1 MAPMPDGSTLLDFI
15 GLYLIPGLVTGCI
28 YALGAIGVSLL
39 FGILRF
45 AHFAH
50 GDLMTLG
57 AYLALS
63 VVSAL
68 GWSALAAIPLAAA
81 GTAIVALGL
90 DRAFYRPFRRR
101 PTIITVIA
109 SFGVMLMIRS
119 AVQLIWGVGSLEYKS
134 GIELPLVFFDQ
145 LRIQQRHIW
154 IVGVTAALVLALHL
168 LLTRSRIGRA
178 MRAVSDEP
186 DLARVTGISTERVI
200 QVTWLIGGGLAAT
213 AGVFIGIDSQIDSY
227 MGWNLLLPVFAA
239 AILGGIGQPMGAAA
253 GGLVLGLIEELSTY
267 PWIGDNPLVSPDY
280 KTGLAFAIMVALLIW
295 RPTGLLR
302 GRQF

>member
-1 MAPMPDGSTLLDFI
+1 
-15 GLYLIPGLVTGCI
+15 GLYLIPGLITGCI

-50 GDLMTLG
+50 GDVMTLG
-57 AYLALS
+57 GYLALTF
-63 VVSAL
+63 VWWL
-68 GWSALAAIPLAAA
+68 GWPVLAAIPLAMI
-81 GTAIVALGL
+81 GTALVAVGL

-101 PTIITVIA
+101 PTIISVIA

-119 AVQLIWGVGSLEYKS
+119 AIQLIWGVEPMQYKA
-134 GIELPLVFFDQ
+134 GIERPIILFGQ
-145 LRIQQRHIW
+145 LRLQERHIW
-154 IVGVTAALVLALHL
+154 MIAITAVLVLALHL
-168 LLTRSRIGRA
+168 MLSRSRIGRA

-200 QVTWLIGGGLAAT
+200 LVTWLVGGALAAV
-213 AGVFIGIDSQIDSY
+213 AGVFLGMDSKIDSY
-227 MGWNLLLPVFAA
+227 MGWDMLLPIFAA
-239 AILGGIGQPMGAAA
+239 AILGGIGSPMGAAA

-267 PWIGDNPLVSPDY
+267 NWIGENPLVPPDY
-280 KTGLAFAIMVALLIW
+280 KLGLAFAIMVILLIW

>member
-1 MAPMPDGSTLLDFI
+1 MIDSSALLDFV
-15 GLYLIPGLVTGCI
+15 GLYLIPGLITGCI

-50 GDLMTLG
+50 GDVMTLG
-57 AYLALS
+57 GYLALTF
-63 VVSAL
+63 VWWL
-68 GWSALAAIPLAAA
+68 GWPVLAAIPLAMI
-81 GTAIVALGL
+81 GTALVAVGL

-101 PTIITVIA
+101 PTIISVIA

-119 AVQLIWGVGSLEYKS
+119 AIQLIWGVEPMQYKA
-134 GIELPLVFFDQ
+134 GIERPIILFGQ
-145 LRIQQRHIW
+145 LRLQERHIW
-154 IVGVTAALVLALHL
+154 MIAITAVLVLALHL
-168 LLTRSRIGRA
+168 MLSRSRIGRA

-200 QVTWLIGGGLAAT
+200 LVTWLVGGALAAV
-213 AGVFIGIDSQIDSY
+213 AGVFLGMDSKINSY
-227 MGWNLLLPVFAA
+227 MGWDMLLPIFAA
-239 AILGGIGQPMGAAA
+239 AILGGIGSPMGAAA

-267 PWIGDNPLVSPDY
+267 NWIGDNPLVPPDY
-280 KTGLAFAIMVALLIW
+280 KLGLAFAIMVILLIW

>member
-1 MAPMPDGSTLLDFI
+1 MIDSSALLDFV
-15 GLYLIPGLVTGCI
+15 GLYLIPGLITGCI

-50 GDLMTLG
+50 GDVMTLG
-57 AYLALS
+57 GYLALTF
-63 VVSAL
+63 VWWL
-68 GWSALAAIPLAAA
+68 GWPVLAAIPLAMI
-81 GTAIVALGL
+81 GTALVAVGL

-101 PTIITVIA
+101 PTIISVIA

-119 AVQLIWGVGSLEYKS
+119 AIQLIWGVEPMQYKA
-134 GIELPLVFFDQ
+134 GIERPIILFGQ
-145 LRIQQRHIW
+145 LRLQERHIW
-154 IVGVTAALVLALHL
+154 MIAITAVLVLALHL
-168 LLTRSRIGRA
+168 MLSRSRIGRA

-200 QVTWLIGGGLAAT
+200 LVTWLVGGALAAV
-213 AGVFIGIDSQIDSY
+213 AGVFLGMDSKIDSY
-227 MGWNLLLPVFAA
+227 MGWDMLLPIFAA
-239 AILGGIGQPMGAAA
+239 AILGGIGSPMGAAA

-267 PWIGDNPLVSPDY
+267 NWIGETPLVPPDY
-280 KTGLAFAIMVALLIW
+280 KLGLAFAIMVILLIW

>member
-1 MAPMPDGSTLLDFI
+1 MMDWGTLLDFI
-15 GLYLIPGLVTGCI
+15 GLYLIPGLITGCI

-39 FGILRF
+39 LGILRF

-50 GDLMTLG
+50 GDVMTLG
-57 AYLALS
+57 GYLALTF
-63 VVSAL
+63 VWWL
-68 GWSALAAIPLAAA
+68 GWPVLAAIPLAMI
-81 GTAIVALGL
+81 GTALVAVGL

-101 PTIITVIA
+101 PTIISVIA

-119 AVQLIWGVGSLEYKS
+119 AIQLIWGVEPMQYKA
-134 GIELPLVFFDQ
+134 GIERPIILFGQ
-145 LRIQQRHIW
+145 LRLQERHIW
-154 IVGVTAALVLALHL
+154 MIAITAVLVLALHL
-168 LLTRSRIGRA
+168 MLSRSRIGRA

-200 QVTWLIGGGLAAT
+200 LVTWLVGGALAAV
-213 AGVFIGIDSQIDSY
+213 AGVFLGMDSKIDSY
-227 MGWNLLLPVFAA
+227 MGWDMLLPIFAA
-239 AILGGIGQPMGAAA
+239 AILGGIGSPMGAAA

-267 PWIGDNPLVSPDY
+267 NWIGDNPLVPPDY
-280 KTGLAFAIMVALLIW
+280 KLGLAFAIMVILLIW

>member
-1 MAPMPDGSTLLDFI
+1 MMDSSALLDFI
-15 GLYLIPGLVTGCI
+15 GLYLIPGLITGCI

-50 GDLMTLG
+50 GDVMTLG
-57 AYLALS
+57 GYLALTF
-63 VVSAL
+63 VWWL
-68 GWSALAAIPLAAA
+68 GWPVLAAIPLAMI
-81 GTAIVALGL
+81 GTALVAVGL

-101 PTIITVIA
+101 PTIISVIA

-119 AVQLIWGVGSLEYKS
+119 AIQLIWGVEPMQYKA
-134 GIELPLVFFDQ
+134 GIERPIILFGQ
-145 LRIQQRHIW
+145 LRLQERHIW
-154 IVGVTAALVLALHL
+154 MIAITALLVLALHL
-168 LLTRSRIGRA
+168 MLSRSRIGRA

-200 QVTWLIGGGLAAT
+200 LVTWLVGGALAAV
-213 AGVFIGIDSQIDSY
+213 AGVFLGMDSKIDSY
-227 MGWNLLLPVFAA
+227 MGWDMLLPIFAA
-239 AILGGIGQPMGAAA
+239 AILGGIGSPMGAAA

-267 PWIGDNPLVSPDY
+267 NWIGETPLVPPDY
-280 KTGLAFAIMVALLIW
+280 KLGLAFAIMVILLIW

>member
-1 MAPMPDGSTLLDFI
+1 MIDSSALLDFV
-15 GLYLIPGLVTGCI
+15 GLYLIPGLITGCI

-50 GDLMTLG
+50 GDVMTLG
-57 AYLALS
+57 GYLALTF
-63 VVSAL
+63 VWWL
-68 GWSALAAIPLAAA
+68 GWPVLAAIPLAMI
-81 GTAIVALGL
+81 GTALVAVGL

-101 PTIITVIA
+101 PTIISVIA

-119 AVQLIWGVGSLEYKS
+119 AIQLIWGVEPMQYKA
-134 GIELPLVFFDQ
+134 GIERPIILFGQ
-145 LRIQQRHIW
+145 LRLQERHIW
-154 IVGVTAALVLALHL
+154 MIAITAVLVLALHL
-168 LLTRSRIGRA
+168 MLSRSRIGRA

-200 QVTWLIGGGLAAT
+200 LVTWLVGGALAAV
-213 AGVFIGIDSQIDSY
+213 AGVFLGMDSKIDSY
-227 MGWNLLLPVFAA
+227 MGWDMLLPIFAA
-239 AILGGIGQPMGAAA
+239 AILGGIGSPMGAAA

-267 PWIGDNPLVSPDY
+267 NWIGENPLVPPDY
-280 KTGLAFAIMVALLIW
+280 KLGLAFAIMVILLIW

>member
-1 MAPMPDGSTLLDFI
+1 MPDWSTIYDFV
-15 GLYLIPGLVTGCI
+15 GLYLVPGLVTGCI

-63 VVSAL
+63 VVTAL
-68 GWSALAAIPLAAA
+68 GWPALAAIPFAAA
-81 GTAIVALGL
+81 GTAIVAVGL
-90 DRAFYRPFRRR
+90 DRAFYRPFRQR
-101 PTIITVIA
+101 PTIISVIA

-119 AVQLIWGVGSLEYKS
+119 AVQLIWGVEPLQYKS
-134 GIELPLVFFDQ
+134 GIDTPLIFFDE
-145 LRIQQRHIW
+145 LRIQARHIW
-154 IVGVTAALVLALHL
+154 MVGVTAALVLVLHL
-168 LLTRSRIGRA
+168 MLRHSRIGRA

-200 QVTWLIGGGLAAT
+200 LVTWLIGGALAAT
-213 AGVFIGIDSQIDSY
+213 AGVFMGIDSKIDSY
-227 MGWNLLLPVFAA
+227 MGWNQLLPIFAA
-239 AILGGIGQPMGAAA
+239 AILGGIGKPMGAAA
-253 GGLVLGLIEELSTY
+253 GGLVLGLVEELSTY
-267 PWIGDNPLVSPDY
+267 PWIGENPLISPDY
-280 KTGLAFAIMVALLIW
+280 KTGLAFAIMEALQIW

>member
-1 MAPMPDGSTLLDFI
+1 MPDWSTVLDFV
-15 GLYLIPGLVTGCI
+15 GLYLIPGLVTGSI

-63 VVSAL
+63 VVTGF
-68 GWSALAAIPLAAA
+68 GWPALAAVPLAAA
-81 GTAIVALGL
+81 GTAIIAVGL
-90 DRAFYRPFRRR
+90 DRAFYRPFRQR
-101 PTIITVIA
+101 PTIISVIA

-119 AVQLIWGVGSLEYKS
+119 AVQLIWGVQSLEYKS
-134 GIELPLVFFDQ
+134 GIERPLVFFDQ
-145 LRIQQRHIW
+145 LRIQERHIW
-154 IVGVTAALVLALHL
+154 IVGATGLLVLALHL

-200 QVTWLIGGGLAAT
+200 SSPGSSGARLPRHPGSSSASTATSIPIWDGTCFSPSSPPRSWAAS
-213 AGVFIGIDSQIDSY
+213 ASPSGRRQ
-227 MGWNLLLPVFAA
+227 AA
-239 AILGGIGQPMGAAA
+239 W
-253 GGLVLGLIEELSTY
+253 
-267 PWIGDNPLVSPDY
+267 PWD
-280 KTGLAFAIMVALLIW
+280 
-295 RPTGLLR
+295 
-302 GRQF
+302 

>member
-1 MAPMPDGSTLLDFI
+1 MIDSSALLDFV
-15 GLYLIPGLVTGCI
+15 GLYLIPGLITGCI

-50 GDLMTLG
+50 GDVMTLG
-57 AYLALS
+57 GYLALTF
-63 VVSAL
+63 VWWL
-68 GWSALAAIPLAAA
+68 GWPVLAAIPLAMI
-81 GTAIVALGL
+81 GTALVAVGL
-90 DRAFYRPFRRR
+90 DRTFYRPFRRR
-101 PTIITVIA
+101 PTIISVIA

-119 AVQLIWGVGSLEYKS
+119 AIQLIWGVEPMQYKA
-134 GIELPLVFFDQ
+134 GIERPIILFGQ
-145 LRIQQRHIW
+145 LRLQERHIW
-154 IVGVTAALVLALHL
+154 MIAITAVLVLALHL
-168 LLTRSRIGRA
+168 MLSRSRIGRA

-200 QVTWLIGGGLAAT
+200 LVTWLVGGALAAV
-213 AGVFIGIDSQIDSY
+213 AGVFLGMDSKINSY
-227 MGWNLLLPVFAA
+227 MGWDMLLPIFAA
-239 AILGGIGQPMGAAA
+239 AILGGIGSPMGAAA

-267 PWIGDNPLVSPDY
+267 NWIGENPLVPPDY
-280 KTGLAFAIMVALLIW
+280 KLGLAFAIMVILLIW

>member
-1 MAPMPDGSTLLDFI
+1 MDGSALLDFV
-15 GLYLIPGLVTGCI
+15 GLYLIPGLITGCI

-50 GDLMTLG
+50 GDVMTLG
-57 AYLALS
+57 GYLALTF
-63 VVSAL
+63 VWWL
-68 GWSALAAIPLAAA
+68 GWPVLAAIPLAMI
-81 GTAIVALGL
+81 GTAVVAVGL

-101 PTIITVIA
+101 PTIISVIA

-119 AVQLIWGVGSLEYKS
+119 AIQLIWGVEPMQYKA
-134 GIELPLVFFDQ
+134 GIERPIILFGQ
-145 LRIQQRHIW
+145 LRLQERHIW
-154 IVGVTAALVLALHL
+154 MIAITAVLVLALHL
-168 LLTRSRIGRA
+168 MLSRSRIGRA

-200 QVTWLIGGGLAAT
+200 LVTWLVGGALAAV
-213 AGVFIGIDSQIDSY
+213 AGVFLGMDSKIDSY
-227 MGWNLLLPVFAA
+227 MGWDMLLPIFAA
-239 AILGGIGQPMGAAA
+239 AILGGIGSPMGAAA

-267 PWIGDNPLVSPDY
+267 NWIGENPLVPPDY
-280 KTGLAFAIMVALLIW
+280 KLGLAFAIMVILLIW

>member
-1 MAPMPDGSTLLDFI
+1 MDGSALLDFV
-15 GLYLIPGLVTGCI
+15 GLYLIPGLITGCI

-50 GDLMTLG
+50 GDVMTLG
-57 AYLALS
+57 GYLALTF
-63 VVSAL
+63 VWWL
-68 GWSALAAIPLAAA
+68 GWPVLAAIPLAMI
-81 GTAIVALGL
+81 GTAVVAVGL

-101 PTIITVIA
+101 PTIISVIA
-109 SFGVMLMIRS
+109 SFGVMLMTRS
-119 AVQLIWGVGSLEYKS
+119 AIQLIWGVEPMQYKA
-134 GIELPLVFFDQ
+134 GIERPIILFGQ
-145 LRIQQRHIW
+145 LRLQERHIW
-154 IVGVTAALVLALHL
+154 MIAITAVLVLALHL
-168 LLTRSRIGRA
+168 MLSRSRIGRA

-200 QVTWLIGGGLAAT
+200 LVTWLVGGALAAV
-213 AGVFIGIDSQIDSY
+213 AGVFLGMDSKIDSY
-227 MGWNLLLPVFAA
+227 MGWDMLLPIFAA
-239 AILGGIGQPMGAAA
+239 AILGGIGSPMGAAA

-267 PWIGDNPLVSPDY
+267 NWIGENPLVPPDY
-280 KTGLAFAIMVALLIW
+280 KLGLAFAIMVILLIW

>member
-1 MAPMPDGSTLLDFI
+1 MMDSSALLDFI
-15 GLYLIPGLVTGCI
+15 GLYLIPGLITGCI

-50 GDLMTLG
+50 GDVMTLG
-57 AYLALS
+57 GYLALTF
-63 VVSAL
+63 VWWL
-68 GWSALAAIPLAAA
+68 GWPVLAAIPLAMI
-81 GTAIVALGL
+81 GTALVAVGL

-101 PTIITVIA
+101 PTIISVIA

-119 AVQLIWGVGSLEYKS
+119 AIQLIWGVEPMQYKA
-134 GIELPLVFFDQ
+134 GIERPIILFGQ
-145 LRIQQRHIW
+145 LRLQERHIW
-154 IVGVTAALVLALHL
+154 MIAITALLVLALHL
-168 LLTRSRIGRA
+168 MLSRSRIGRA

-200 QVTWLIGGGLAAT
+200 LVTWLVGGALAAV
-213 AGVFIGIDSQIDSY
+213 AGVFLGMDSKIDSY
-227 MGWNLLLPVFAA
+227 MGWDMLLPIFAA
-239 AILGGIGQPMGAAA
+239 AILGGIGSLMGAAA

-267 PWIGDNPLVSPDY
+267 NWIGENPLVPPDY
-280 KTGLAFAIMVALLIW
+280 KLGLAFAIMVILLIW

>member
-1 MAPMPDGSTLLDFI
+1 MIDSSALLDFV
-15 GLYLIPGLVTGCI
+15 GLYLIPGLITGCI

-50 GDLMTLG
+50 GDVMTLG
-57 AYLALS
+57 GYLALTF
-63 VVSAL
+63 VWWL
-68 GWSALAAIPLAAA
+68 GWPVLAAIPLAMI
-81 GTAIVALGL
+81 GTALVAVGL

-101 PTIITVIA
+101 PTITSVIA

-119 AVQLIWGVGSLEYKS
+119 AIQLIWGVEPMQYKA
-134 GIELPLVFFDQ
+134 GIERPIILFGQ
-145 LRIQQRHIW
+145 LRLQERHIW
-154 IVGVTAALVLALHL
+154 MIAITAVLVLALHL
-168 LLTRSRIGRA
+168 MLSRSRIGRA

-200 QVTWLIGGGLAAT
+200 LVTWLVGGALAAV
-213 AGVFIGIDSQIDSY
+213 AGVFLGMDSKIDSY
-227 MGWNLLLPVFAA
+227 MGWDMLLPIFAA
-239 AILGGIGQPMGAAA
+239 AILGGIGSPMGAAA

-267 PWIGDNPLVSPDY
+267 NWIGENPLVPPDY
-280 KTGLAFAIMVALLIW
+280 KLGLAFAIMVILLIW

>member
-1 MAPMPDGSTLLDFI
+1 MIDWSTLLDFI
-15 GLYLIPGLVTGCI
+15 GLYLIPGLITGCI

-50 GDLMTLG
+50 GDVMTLG
-57 AYLALS
+57 GYLALTF
-63 VVSAL
+63 VWWL
-68 GWSALAAIPLAAA
+68 GWPVLAAIPLAMI
-81 GTAIVALGL
+81 GTALVAVGL

-101 PTIITVIA
+101 PTIISVIA

-119 AVQLIWGVGSLEYKS
+119 AIQLIWGVEPMQYKA
-134 GIELPLVFFDQ
+134 GIERPIILFGQ
-145 LRIQQRHIW
+145 LRLQERHIW
-154 IVGVTAALVLALHL
+154 MIAITAVLVLALHL
-168 LLTRSRIGRA
+168 MLSRSRIGRA

-200 QVTWLIGGGLAAT
+200 LVTWLVGGALAAV
-213 AGVFIGIDSQIDSY
+213 AGVFLGMDSKIDSY
-227 MGWNLLLPVFAA
+227 MGWDMLLPIFAA
-239 AILGGIGQPMGAAA
+239 AILGGIGSPMGAAA

-267 PWIGDNPLVSPDY
+267 NWIGDNPLVPPDY
-280 KTGLAFAIMVALLIW
+280 KLGLAFAIMVILLIW

>member
-1 MAPMPDGSTLLDFI
+1 MMDWSTLLDFI
-15 GLYLIPGLVTGCI
+15 GHYLIPGLITGCI

-50 GDLMTLG
+50 GDVMTLG
-57 AYLALS
+57 GYLALTF
-63 VVSAL
+63 VWWL
-68 GWSALAAIPLAAA
+68 GWPVLAAIPLAMI
-81 GTAIVALGL
+81 GTALVAVGL

-101 PTIITVIA
+101 PTIISVIA

-119 AVQLIWGVGSLEYKS
+119 AIQLIWGVEPMQYKA
-134 GIELPLVFFDQ
+134 GIERPIILFGQ
-145 LRIQQRHIW
+145 LRLQERHIW
-154 IVGVTAALVLALHL
+154 MIAITALLVLALHL
-168 LLTRSRIGRA
+168 MLSRSRIGRA

-200 QVTWLIGGGLAAT
+200 LVTWLVGGALAAV
-213 AGVFIGIDSQIDSY
+213 AGVFLGMDSKIDSY
-227 MGWNLLLPVFAA
+227 MGWDMLLPIFAA
-239 AILGGIGQPMGAAA
+239 AILGGIGSPMGAAA

-267 PWIGDNPLVSPDY
+267 NWIGENPLVPPDY
-280 KTGLAFAIMVALLIW
+280 KLGLAFAIMVILLIW

>member
-1 MAPMPDGSTLLDFI
+1 MMDWSALLDFI
-15 GLYLIPGLVTGCI
+15 GFYLIPGLITGCI

-50 GDLMTLG
+50 GDVMTLG
-57 AYLALS
+57 GYLALTF
-63 VVSAL
+63 VWWL
-68 GWSALAAIPLAAA
+68 GWPVLAAIPLAMI
-81 GTAIVALGL
+81 GTALVAVGL

-101 PTIITVIA
+101 PTIISVIA

-119 AVQLIWGVGSLEYKS
+119 AIQLIWGVEPMQYKA
-134 GIELPLVFFDQ
+134 GIERPIILFGE
-145 LRIQQRHIW
+145 LRLQERHIW
-154 IVGVTAALVLALHL
+154 MIAITAVLVLALHL
-168 LLTRSRIGRA
+168 MLSRSRIGRA

-200 QVTWLIGGGLAAT
+200 LVTWLVGGALAAV
-213 AGVFIGIDSQIDSY
+213 AGVFLGMDSKIDSY
-227 MGWNLLLPVFAA
+227 MGWDMLLPVFAA
-239 AILGGIGQPMGAAA
+239 AILGGIGSPMGAAA

-267 PWIGDNPLVSPDY
+267 NWIGDNPLVPPDY
-280 KTGLAFAIMVALLIW
+280 KLGLAFAIMVILLIW

>member
-1 MAPMPDGSTLLDFI
+1 MIDSSALLDFV
-15 GLYLIPGLVTGCI
+15 GLYLIPGLITGCI

-50 GDLMTLG
+50 GDVMTLG
-57 AYLALS
+57 GYLALTF
-63 VVSAL
+63 VWWL
-68 GWSALAAIPLAAA
+68 GWPVLAAIPLAMI
-81 GTAIVALGL
+81 GTALVAVGL

-101 PTIITVIA
+101 PTIISVIA

-119 AVQLIWGVGSLEYKS
+119 AIQLIWGVEPMQYKA
-134 GIELPLVFFDQ
+134 GIERPIILFGQ
-145 LRIQQRHIW
+145 LRLQERHIW
-154 IVGVTAALVLALHL
+154 MIAITAVLVLALHL
-168 LLTRSRIGRA
+168 MLSRSRIGRA

-200 QVTWLIGGGLAAT
+200 LVTWLVGGALAAV
-213 AGVFIGIDSQIDSY
+213 AGVFLGMDSKINSY
-227 MGWNLLLPVFAA
+227 MGWDMLLPIFAA
-239 AILGGIGQPMGAAA
+239 AILGGIGSPMGAAA

-267 PWIGDNPLVSPDY
+267 NWIGENPLVPPDY
-280 KTGLAFAIMVALLIW
+280 KLGLAFAIMVILLIW

>member
-1 MAPMPDGSTLLDFI
+1 MIDSSALLDFI
-15 GLYLIPGLVTGCI
+15 GFYLIPGLITGCI

-50 GDLMTLG
+50 GDVMTLG
-57 AYLALS
+57 GYLALTF
-63 VVSAL
+63 VWWL
-68 GWSALAAIPLAAA
+68 GWPVLAAIPLAMI
-81 GTAIVALGL
+81 GTALVAVGL

-101 PTIITVIA
+101 PTIISVIA

-119 AVQLIWGVGSLEYKS
+119 AIQLIWGVEPMQYKA
-134 GIELPLVFFDQ
+134 GIERPIILFGQ
-145 LRIQQRHIW
+145 LRLQERHIW
-154 IVGVTAALVLALHL
+154 MIAITALLVLALHL
-168 LLTRSRIGRA
+168 MLSRSRIGRA

-200 QVTWLIGGGLAAT
+200 LVTWLVGGALAAV
-213 AGVFIGIDSQIDSY
+213 AGVFLGMDSKIDSY
-227 MGWNLLLPVFAA
+227 MGWDMLLPIFAA
-239 AILGGIGQPMGAAA
+239 AILGGIGSPMGAAA

-267 PWIGDNPLVSPDY
+267 NWIGENPLVPPDY
-280 KTGLAFAIMVALLIW
+280 KLGLAFAIMVILLIW

>member
-1 MAPMPDGSTLLDFI
+1 MAPMPEASTLLDFV

-57 AYLALS
+57 AYFALT
-63 VVSAL
+63 VVSVL
-68 GWSALAAIPLAAA
+68 GWPALAAIPLAAA
-81 GTAIVALGL
+81 GTAIIALGL
-90 DRAFYRPFRRR
+90 DRAFYRPFRQR
-101 PTIITVIA
+101 PTIISVIA

-119 AVQLIWGVGSLEYKS
+119 AVQLIWGVESLEYKS
-134 GIELPLVFFDQ
+134 GIEQPLVFFDQ
-145 LRIQQRHIW
+145 LRIQERHIW
-154 IVGVTAALVLALHL
+154 IVGVTATLVLALHL
-168 LLTRSRIGRA
+168 LLTLSRIGRA

-186 DLARVTGISTERVI
+186 DLARVTGISTEQVI
-200 QVTWLIGGGLAAT
+200 QVTWLIGGALAAT
-213 AGVFIGIDSQIDSY
+213 AGVFIGVDSQLDSY

-267 PWIGDNPLVSPDY
+267 PWVGENPLVSPDY

>member
-1 MAPMPDGSTLLDFI
+1 MMDSSALLDFI
-15 GLYLIPGLVTGCI
+15 GLYLIPGLITGCI

-50 GDLMTLG
+50 GDVMTLG
-57 AYLALS
+57 GYLALTF
-63 VVSAL
+63 VWWL
-68 GWSALAAIPLAAA
+68 GWPVLAAIPLAMI
-81 GTAIVALGL
+81 GTALVAVGL

-101 PTIITVIA
+101 PTIISVIA

-119 AVQLIWGVGSLEYKS
+119 AIQLIWGVAPMQYKN
-134 GIELPLVFFDQ
+134 GIERPLIFFDQ
-145 LRIQQRHIW
+145 LRVQERHIW
-154 IVGVTAALVLALHL
+154 MIAITAALVLALHL
-168 LLTRSRIGRA
+168 MLSRSRIGRA

-200 QVTWLIGGGLAAT
+200 LVTWLVGGALAAV
-213 AGVFIGIDSQIDSY
+213 AGVFLGMDSKIDSY
-227 MGWNLLLPVFAA
+227 MGWDMLLPIFAA
-239 AILGGIGQPMGAAA
+239 AILGGIGSPMGAAA

-267 PWIGDNPLVSPDY
+267 NWIGENPLVPPDY
-280 KTGLAFAIMVALLIW
+280 KLGLAFAIMVILLIW